1 MGLFNRCIVCAPNQA
16 NKTGSIFW
24 FNEWDR
30 WATMYSRLS
39 TILLVLGLVI
49 TFQCLTYTEAG
60 TDDWPLRRRKSGKKS
75 LRNKLVWFLKLM
87 TKQKILKTFHL
98 ECLFIQ
104 PLSQRD
110 LFIKLNLKNPKC
122 SRRKNSSQDLP
133 NFYNKNDSKVI

>member
-30 WATMYSRLS
+30 WTTMYSRLS

-49 TFQCLTYTEAG
+49 TFQCLAYTEAL
-60 TDDWPLRRRKSGKKS
+60 TSKWPLRRRKAGKKS

-87 TKQKILKTFHL
+87 TKQKK
-98 ECLFIQ
+98 
-104 PLSQRD
+104 
-110 LFIKLNLKNPKC
+110 KNLKNLSFRMPFYSAFVTKRFIHQVELEKPKMFKTKKRQ
-122 SRRKNSSQDLP
+122 SRLTKLL
-133 NFYNKNDSKVI
+133 

>member
-1 MGLFNRCIVCAPNQA
+1 MGLLNRCIVRALYQA
-16 NKTGSIFW
+16 YKTDSIFW

-49 TFQCLTYTEAG
+49 TLQCLAYTEAI
-60 TDDWPLRRRKSGKKS
+60 TAKWPLRRRKSGKKS
-75 LRNKLVWFLKLM
+75 LRNKLVWFLTLM
-87 TKQKILKTFHL
+87 TKRKNLKNFHL

-104 PLSQRD
+104 PFVTKR
-110 LFIKLNLKNPKC
+110 FIHQVELEKPKMF
-122 SRRKNSSQDLP
+122 KTKKGSQDWQ